1 MAFQLKP
8 SKMYRVTIQIN
19 SLFGIIKL
27 LYRKENEKYLTTING
42 EGFQNRT
49 AISPIENFDL
59 DISTKLPTTF
69 ADIAITFSG
78 KNLNNQIQKLMG
90 LSIYDRRYVL
100 SLDLAIR

>member
-1 MAFQLKP
+1 MALPK
-8 SKMYRVTIQIN
+8 T
-19 SLFGIIKL
+19 L
-27 LYRKENEKYLTTING
+27 RKSIFL
-42 EGFQNRT
+42 
-49 AISPIENFDL
+49 
-59 DISTKLPTTF
+59 ISTKLPTTF